1 MSASTARGAAAG
13 ASRSCGSR
21 RRWRCASTGPPPC
34 TGPRAATPRPQ
45 RRCCWPAPAA
55 AAGTQH
61 AAPRASLPRHL
72 AAVALRL
79 CGAGNR
85 EPASWGGPPPRSGLP
100 APRLSGRRLPG
111 ATRSSTLPAP
121 ADPALSHFAGATT
134 VSAMS
139 GEPRWGAG
147 SAQCRHATGCC
158 SCVCV
163 CPSTRQQRHT
173 WATVRDVDRPPQKLD
188 GESKARR

>member
-1 MSASTARGAAAG
+1 MGIGFQRLFAVLPCCPTHQPKYHPHELPAGGGGKGRKKERRWQRKKAGRREGDGKGRGG
-13 ASRSCGSR
+13 EPR
-21 RRWRCASTGPPPC
+21 RRQSEKAGRGPE
-34 TGPRAATPRPQ
+34 G
-45 RRCCWPAPAA
+45 
-55 AAGTQH
+55 
-61 AAPRASLPRHL
+61 
-72 AAVALRL
+72 AV
-79 CGAGNR
+79 
-85 EPASWGGPPPRSGLP
+85 
-100 APRLSGRRLPG
+100 
-111 ATRSSTLPAP
+111 PAP

-139 GEPRWGAG
+139 GEPRWGSG

-188 GESKARR
+188 GESKATR

>member
-1 MSASTARGAAAG
+1 MAMRIDGAAAVHGPTGGNAATPAPVLLASPSGGGRHAARQCPARRCLATSPQLRFAG
-13 ASRSCGSR
+13 AVRVIANR
-21 RRWRCASTGPPPC
+21 RVEVARHRAAGFRRPGRVGGGCCQA
-34 TGPRAATPRPQ
+34 PRAAQ
-45 RRCCWPAPAA
+45 
-55 AAGTQH
+55 
-61 AAPRASLPRHL
+61 
-72 AAVALRL
+72 
-79 CGAGNR
+79 
-85 EPASWGGPPPRSGLP
+85 
-100 APRLSGRRLPG
+100 
-111 ATRSSTLPAP
+111 TLPAP

-139 GEPRWGAG
+139 GEPRWGSG

-173 WATVRDVDRPPQKLD
+173 WATVRDVDRPPRKLD